1 MISDRTRT
9 SLEREIRSNTVATIG
24 VALLLSML
32 LMAVFAPVLAPHDPT
47 DQDSSRNHQ
56 PPLFFG
62 GEESETTRMI
72 DGEIRTVTES
82 NAGTLAHPLG
92 TDSNGRDVLSRT
104 IYGARTS
111 IIVAFSAMAV
121 SLVVGTTVGMV
132 SGYYAGRTDSVLMRF
147 VDIVL
152 AFPALLITL
161 AMIGILGNITVTVPD
176 PLVASGLVSDR
187 PTHAVIPV
195 TITLAISSVVWV
207 WIARVARGE
216 AIAAKNEEYVMA
228 ARTMGMSNLGIIR
241 KHVLPNSI
249 TPILVLATIQ
259 VASIII
265 IESSLSF
272 LGFSGTTLSWGY
284 DIAAGRDY
292 LATSWWLSTVPGLF
306 IVVTVVGI
314 NLLGDLLRD
323 ALDPGIQRG
332 GL

>member
-1 MISDRTRT
+1 MISDRTRAALRT
-9 SLEREIRSNTVATIG
+9 ELRANTVATIG
-24 VALLLSML
+24 VIVLVCLV
-32 LMAVFAPVLAPHDPT
+32 LMAIFAPVLAPHDPT

-56 PPLFFG
+56 PPVFFG
-62 GEESETTRMI
+62 GDDEQTTRMI

-82 NAGTLAHPLG
+82 NAGSMTYPLG

-111 IIVAFSAMAV
+111 ILVAFTAMVV

-132 SGYYAGRTDSVLMRF
+132 SGYYSGTTDTVLMRF

-161 AMIGILGNITVTVPD
+161 AMIGIFGSVNVNIPD
-176 PLVASGLVSDR
+176 PLVVSGLVGDR
-187 PTHAVIPV
+187 PTHLTFPV
-195 TITLAISSVVWV
+195 TITLAISSVIWV
-207 WIARVARGE
+207 WIARVARSE
-216 AIAAKNEEYVMA
+216 AIAAKNEEYVTA
-228 ARTMGMSNLGIIR
+228 ARTMGMSDLGIIR
-241 KHVLPNSI
+241 RHVLPNSI

-272 LGFSGTTLSWGY
+272 LGFSGTSLSWGY

-292 LATSWWLSTVPGLF
+292 LGTSWWLSTVPGLF

-332 GL
+332 GV

>member
-9 SLEREIRSNTVATIG
+9 SLKKELRSNAVATIG
-24 VALLLSML
+24 VILLLSMIV
-32 LMAVFAPVLAPHDPT
+32 MALFAPMLAPHDPT

-56 PPLFFG
+56 PPVFFG
-62 GEESETTRMI
+62 GEEEETTRMI

-82 NAGTLAHPLG
+82 NVGSMTHPLG

-111 IIVAFSAMAV
+111 ILVAFSAMLV

-132 SGYYAGRTDSVLMRF
+132 SGYYGGNTDTVLMRF

-161 AMIGILGNITVTVPD
+161 AMIGVFGSVNVDIPD
-176 PLVASGLVSDR
+176 PLVVSGLVSGR
-187 PTHAVIPV
+187 PTHLTVPI
-195 TITLAISSVVWV
+195 TITLAISSVIWV

-216 AIAAKNEEYVMA
+216 AIAAKNEEYVTA
-228 ARTMGMSNLGIIR
+228 ARTMGMSNWKIIW

-272 LGFSGTTLSWGY
+272 LGFSGTNLSWGY

-292 LATSWWLSTVPGLF
+292 LGTSWWLSTVPGLF